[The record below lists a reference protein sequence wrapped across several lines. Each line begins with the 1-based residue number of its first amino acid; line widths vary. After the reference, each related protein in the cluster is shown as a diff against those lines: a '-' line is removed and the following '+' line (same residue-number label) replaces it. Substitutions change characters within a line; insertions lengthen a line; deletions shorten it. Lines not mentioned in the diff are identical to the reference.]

1 VTAPALPGAYVHV
14 PYCAHRC
21 SYCSFVAIAGRD
33 GEEEYF
39 EAVAAEVRARAGEV
53 AGPLETVYF
62 GGGTPSYVEPRRLAT
77 VLDALKETFG
87 IASSAEVTAEGNPDD
102 LTDERLEALTALGVN
117 RLSIGVQSLDDGELP
132 WLERRHDAAAALS
145 ALRRASRVFP
155 SVSADLM
162 IGIPAQT
169 RESLLASLDGV
180 LDAGARHLSAYL
192 LELEKAP
199 RLVAL
204 RTERPDLFPDDDE
217 TAERWEEVDARA
229 SAAGLPRYEMSNWA
243 SPGHESRHNLKYWR
257 REPTLGLGV
266 AAHSFDGVVR
276 RANTGST
283 TEYVRRIRAGDPAF
297 VSGETLEAAAAEK
310 ERVLLGLR
318 LAEGVTAPELERVAR
333 LLPPADRA
341 RLAESEEA
349 GLLDRADGRIR
360 LTRRGVLLSNEVLSL
375 LV

>member
-1 VTAPALPGAYVHV
+1 
-14 PYCAHRC
+14 
-21 SYCSFVAIAGRD
+21 
-33 GEEEYF
+33 
-39 EAVAAEVRARAGEV
+39 
-53 AGPLETVYF
+53 
-62 GGGTPSYVEPRRLAT
+62 
-77 VLDALKETFG
+77 
-87 IASSAEVTAEGNPDD
+87 
-102 LTDERLEALTALGVN
+102 EALAGLGVN

-132 WLERRHDAAAALS
+132 WLERRHDSAAALS
-145 ALRRASRVFP
+145 ALRRAAGVFP
-155 SVSADLM
+155 RVSADLM
-162 IGIPAQT
+162 IGIPGQT
-169 RESLLASLDGV
+169 RESLLASVDGV

-204 RTERPDLFPDDDE
+204 RGERPDLFPDDDE
-217 TAERWEEVDARA
+217 MAERWEDVDARA

-266 AAHSFDGVVR
+266 AAHSFDGGVR

-283 TEYVRRIRAGDPAF
+283 GEYVRRIRAGGPAF
-297 VSGETLEAAAAEK
+297 VSSEALEPAAAER

-318 LAEGVTAPELERVAR
+318 LAEGVTAQELEGVAR
-333 LLPPADRA
+333 LLPPSDRA